1 MPPSGNRIKRE
12 TEMNDYVSPD
22 WAKAA
27 LLTID
32 IQSDFTLPG
41 APLEI
46 PGTMEVLPR
55 IQPLLQAFRNQ
66 QKPIIHVVRLYLPD
80 GSNADL
86 CRRKDIKQGKR
97 MVVPGSDG
105 AELMAELKPSP
116 EVKLDAE
123 KLLAGKLQ
131 LLGPQEWLM
140 YKPRWGAFFQTPL
153 ESHLHNLAINTIV
166 VCGCNFP
173 NCPRT
178 TIYEASERDF
188 RIVLVTDAISQIYA
202 QGLQELKNIGV
213 SLLNSTECLAK
224 TGARA

>member
-1 MPPSGNRIKRE
+1 
-12 TEMNDYVSPD
+12 MNDYVSPD

-32 IQSDFTLPG
+32 TQRDFTLPG
-41 APLEI
+41 APAEI
-46 PGTMEVLPR
+46 PGTMEVLSEMR
-55 IQPLLQAFRNQ
+55 QLVQAFRNQ
-66 QKPIIHVVRLYLPD
+66 RKPIIHVVRLYLPD

-86 CRRKDIKQGKR
+86 CRRQDIEQGKR
-97 MVVPGSDG
+97 IVAPGSDG
-105 AELMAELKPSP
+105 AELMDELKPSP
-116 EVKLDAE
+116 GVKLDAE

-131 LLGPQEWLM
+131 SIGPNEWLM

-153 ESHLHNLAINTIV
+153 ESHLHHLGINTIV

-178 TIYEASERDF
+178 TIYQASERDF
-188 RIVLVTDAISQIYA
+188 RVVLVTDAISQIYA

-224 TGARA
+224 IGAGA

>member
-1 MPPSGNRIKRE
+1 
-12 TEMNDYVSPD
+12 MNDYVSPD

-32 IQSDFTLPG
+32 IQRDFTLPG

-55 IQPLLQAFRNQ
+55 MQPLLQTFRNQ

-80 GSNADL
+80 GSNTDL

-123 KLLAGKLQ
+123 KLLTGKLQ
-131 LLGPQEWLM
+131 LIGPQEWLM

>member
-1 MPPSGNRIKRE
+1 
-12 TEMNDYVSPD
+12 MNDYVSPD

-32 IQSDFTLPG
+32 IQRDFTLPG

-97 MVVPGSDG
+97 IVVPGSDG

-131 LLGPQEWLM
+131 LIGPQEWLM

-166 VCGCNFP
+166 ACGCNFP

>member
-1 MPPSGNRIKRE
+1 
-12 TEMNDYVSPD
+12 MNDYVSPD

-32 IQSDFTLPG
+32 IQRDFTLPG

-80 GSNADL
+80 GSNTDL

-131 LLGPQEWLM
+131 LIGPQEWLM

>member
-1 MPPSGNRIKRE
+1 
-12 TEMNDYVSPD
+12 MNDYVSPD

-32 IQSDFTLPG
+32 IQRDFTLPG

-80 GSNADL
+80 GSNTDL

-131 LLGPQEWLM
+131 LIGPQEWLM

-213 SLLNSTECLAK
+213 SLLNSTECQAK

>member
-1 MPPSGNRIKRE
+1 
-12 TEMNDYVSPD
+12 MNDYISPD

-32 IQSDFTLPG
+32 IQRDFTLPG

-123 KLLAGKLQ
+123 KLLSGQLQ

>member
-1 MPPSGNRIKRE
+1 
-12 TEMNDYVSPD
+12 MNDYVSPD

-32 IQSDFTLPG
+32 IQRDFTLPG

-80 GSNADL
+80 GSNTDL

-131 LLGPQEWLM
+131 LISPQEWLM

>member
-1 MPPSGNRIKRE
+1 
-12 TEMNDYVSPD
+12 MNDYVSPD

-32 IQSDFTLPG
+32 IQRDFTLPG

-123 KLLAGKLQ
+123 KLLAGQLQ
-131 LLGPQEWLM
+131 LIGPQEWLM

>member
-1 MPPSGNRIKRE
+1 
-12 TEMNDYVSPD
+12 MNDYVSPD

-32 IQSDFTLPG
+32 IQRDFTLPG

-105 AELMAELKPSP
+105 AELMAEIKPSP

-123 KLLAGKLQ
+123 KLLSGQLQ
-131 LLGPQEWLM
+131 LIGPQEWLM

>member
-1 MPPSGNRIKRE
+1 
-12 TEMNDYVSPD
+12 MNDYVSPD

-32 IQSDFTLPG
+32 IQRDFTLPG

-55 IQPLLQAFRNQ
+55 IPPLLQAFRNQ

>member
-1 MPPSGNRIKRE
+1 
-12 TEMNDYVSPD
+12 MNDYVSPD